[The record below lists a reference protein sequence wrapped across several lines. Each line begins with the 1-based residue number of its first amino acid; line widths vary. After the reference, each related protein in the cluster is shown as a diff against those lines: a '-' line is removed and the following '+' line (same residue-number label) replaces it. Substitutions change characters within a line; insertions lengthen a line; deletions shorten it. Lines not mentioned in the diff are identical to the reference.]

1 MGFMHKIFIILLGP
15 WVIHTWESLEGSA
28 DSRGKTAWSIRHENL
43 RPRVSIV
50 EIEISGNYVT
60 VGIIWDMG
68 LVFLLLKS
76 SYIPAKLGRSKYC
89 RNNYFAVLEVHAID
103 FIYMDSHKVVLDA
116 KQ

>member
-1 MGFMHKIFIILLGP
+1 
-15 WVIHTWESLEGSA
+15 
-28 DSRGKTAWSIRHENL
+28 
-43 RPRVSIV
+43 
-50 EIEISGNYVT
+50 
-60 VGIIWDMG
+60 MG

-76 SYIPAKLGRSKYC
+76 SCIPAKLGCSKYC